1 MKEPMRRGSRINNQ
15 RMASWTTLFLGYRLA
30 VTEQRIDRWL
40 DQFRPGDRD
49 LAARILDCVEFV
61 THEQMTGAFRSMLAC
76 IRGWDID
83 ESRRQGEWRFVAYS
97 ASAGESGDSMLHKF
111 RLANGLGGSGFNKLF
126 IHKRDLVRQKL
137 GPRDTVIFVD
147 DFAGTGDQVCANW
160 PEMQELLPQK
170 PTIYLFLVAASTH
183 ARTKIANQTS
193 LEVLP
198 HIELTDAD
206 NVFSPR
212 CSHFTSAERGILLEY
227 GETADK
233 RFPRGYGDCGM
244 VIVFA
249 HNCPDNTIP
258 ILHAYHYKWEGLFR
272 RFDT

>member
-1 MKEPMRRGSRINNQ
+1 
-15 RMASWTTLFLGYRLA
+15 MASWTTLFSGYRHA

-61 THEQMTGAFRSMLAC
+61 THEQMMGAFRSMLAC
-76 IRGWDID
+76 IPGWDID

-97 ASAGESGDSMLHKF
+97 ASAGESADSMLHRF
-111 RLANGLGGSGFNKLF
+111 RVANRLGARRFNKLF
-126 IHKRDLVRQKL
+126 IHKRDLIGQEL
-137 GPRDTVIFVD
+137 GPQDTVIFVD

-183 ARTKIANQTS
+183 ARAKIANQTS

-212 CSHFTSAERGILLEY
+212 CSHFTPAERAILVEY
-227 GETADK
+227 GK
-233 RFPRGYGDCGM
+233 RAHKHFPRGYGDCGM
-244 VIVFA
+244 VIVFS
-249 HNCPDNTIP
+249 HNCPNNTIP
-258 ILHAYHYKWEGLFR
+258 ILHAYHAKWEGLFR
-272 RFDT
+272 RFDP